1 MEESEEG
8 EVRRNWWKEVFIL
21 VDLICCGA
29 ILFPVVWSIRHLQ
42 EASQTDG
49 KATISLEK
57 LKLFRH
63 FYIMVVI
70 YIYFTRYLIFSMDKY
85 FQVLANV
92 LKNIIIL
99 FAENVIIDYI
109 KLSYGKIK
117 WNEFKKYLFFQNHR
131 IFIENYGA
139 IQI

>member
-70 YIYFTRYLIFSMDKY
+70 YIYFTRYASSPFNHQICIFVSIFKIYIYSKIRLDCNGY
-85 FQVLANV
+85 FIKFIVP
-92 LKNIIIL
+92 
-99 FAENVIIDYI
+99 ESSYI
-109 KLSYGKIK
+109 Y
-117 WNEFKKYLFFQNHR
+117 
-131 IFIENYGA
+131 
-139 IQI
+139 